1 MYDESKTRSDER
13 ERVAVSDD
21 VVIRWQQRGSM
32 YMNVILTFNTC
43 DKLGYTHE
51 IFDLYLPLKEDEES
65 AVSFLMSEF
74 FGRIADMCVELGR
87 RKEELIKISTA
98 SDWDV
103 FEYITHKQ
111 SLISL
116 GHSCKW
122 YFGTKRDDLD
132 KWEEDLMSHLGF
144 GTDADMSEEGY
155 SAAMDKAVR
164 QQLPQQ

>member
-13 ERVAVSDD
+13 GKVAVSDD
-21 VVIRWQQRGSM
+21 VAIRWQQRRSV

-43 DKLGYTHE
+43 DNEGNSHE

-103 FEYITHKQ
+103 FEYVTHKQ

-122 YFGTKRDDLD
+122 YFGIGRDDLD
-132 KWEEDLMSHLGF
+132 QWEEYLMSHLGF
-144 GTDADMSEEGY
+144 GTDADLSEWY
-155 SAAMDKAVR
+155 STAMYEAVR
-164 QQLPQQ
+164 QQLLHQ